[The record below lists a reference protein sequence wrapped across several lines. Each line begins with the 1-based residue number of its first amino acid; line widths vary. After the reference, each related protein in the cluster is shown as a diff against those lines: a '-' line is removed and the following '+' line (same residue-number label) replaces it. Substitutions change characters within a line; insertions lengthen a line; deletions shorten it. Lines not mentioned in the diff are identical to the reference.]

1 MCAIVNELS
10 SLRTKRLMVNFETDE
25 AQQDREIDMKT
36 REITDL
42 FHHAEGLLRVFDKQR
57 QDTKISKSE
66 ATVITN
72 MQRSQAK
79 KLQGLNMSF
88 KSAQKVCI
96 FIFELDRHNSN
107 NHTAAMTDNI
117 SICFLLHV
125 GVHESTSN
133 SDVGWRS
140 NNLQYY

>member
-1 MCAIVNELS
+1 MRTIVTELS
-10 SLRTKRLMVNFETDE
+10 ALRTKRLMVNFETDE

-57 QDTKISKSE
+57 KDTKISKSE

-88 KSAQKVCI
+88 KSAQKVCV
-96 FIFELDRHNSN
+96 FMF
-107 NHTAAMTDNI
+107 
-117 SICFLLHV
+117 F
-125 GVHESTSN
+125 
-133 SDVGWRS
+133 SD
-140 NNLQYY
+140 

>member
-1 MCAIVNELS
+1 MRSIVTELS
-10 SLRTKRLMVNFETDE
+10 ALRTKRLMVNFETDE

-57 QDTKISKSE
+57 KDTKISKSE

-88 KSAQKVCI
+88 KSAQKVSV
-96 FIFELDRHNSN
+96 FMF
-107 NHTAAMTDNI
+107 
-117 SICFLLHV
+117 FF
-125 GVHESTSN
+125 
-133 SDVGWRS
+133 
-140 NNLQYY
+140 

>member
-1 MCAIVNELS
+1 VNELS
-10 SLRTKRLMVNFETDE
+10 ALRTKRLMVNFETDE

-57 QDTKISKSE
+57 QDKQISKSE

-88 KSAQKVCI
+88 KSAQKVSTSY
-96 FIFELDRHNSN
+96 FYLAVTLKLNVSLF
-107 NHTAAMTDNI
+107 A
-117 SICFLLHV
+117 LLL
-125 GVHESTSN
+125 GVLEPTSN
-133 SDVGWRS
+133 SDVGRWCPD
-140 NNLQYY
+140 NLQCSRRRLEQ

>member
-1 MCAIVNELS
+1 MNELS
-10 SLRTKRLMVNFETDE
+10 ALRTKRVTMNFETDE

-57 QDTKISKSE
+57 KDTKISKSE

-88 KSAQKVCI
+88 KSAQKVCVLCI
-96 FIFELDRHNSN
+96 
-107 NHTAAMTDNI
+107 
-117 SICFLLHV
+117 
-125 GVHESTSN
+125 VHFAF
-133 SDVGWRS
+133 
-140 NNLQYY
+140 

>member
-1 MCAIVNELS
+1 MCTQVNELN

-25 AQQDREIDMKT
+25 AQQEREIDMKT

-42 FHHAEGLLRVFDKQR
+42 FHHAEGLLRVFDKRR
-57 QDTKISKSE
+57 QDARISKSE

-88 KSAQKVCI
+88 KSAQKV
-96 FIFELDRHNSN
+96 
-107 NHTAAMTDNI
+107 
-117 SICFLLHV
+117 
-125 GVHESTSN
+125 ST
-133 SDVGWRS
+133 
-140 NNLQYY
+140 YYF

>member
-1 MCAIVNELS
+1 MCTQVNELS

-25 AQQDREIDMKT
+25 AQQEREIDMKT

-42 FHHAEGLLRVFDKQR
+42 FHHAEGLLRVFDKRR
-57 QDTKISKSE
+57 QDARISKSE

-88 KSAQKVCI
+88 KSAQKV
-96 FIFELDRHNSN
+96 
-107 NHTAAMTDNI
+107 
-117 SICFLLHV
+117 
-125 GVHESTSN
+125 ST
-133 SDVGWRS
+133 
-140 NNLQYY
+140 YYF